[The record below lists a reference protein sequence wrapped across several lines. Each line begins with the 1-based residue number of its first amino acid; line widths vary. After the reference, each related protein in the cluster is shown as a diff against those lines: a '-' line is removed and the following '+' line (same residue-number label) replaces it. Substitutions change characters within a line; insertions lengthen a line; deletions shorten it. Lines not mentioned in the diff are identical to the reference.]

1 MNFKFGFEKLL
12 EFQRQQEEVAR
23 RDYNESLERLE
34 IEKNK
39 YQNMYKAHDL
49 ALDEIFYLKNRDS
62 GAPIGKLV
70 ELDEF
75 VDGQRQR
82 IESQREIVINHT
94 QIVEQKQEIL
104 HLAAKER
111 KILEKLKEKK
121 LLEHKNLLKKKEQK
135 LNDELVVTRFRGQK

>member
-1 MNFKFGFEKLL
+1 MFKFGFERLL
-12 EFQRQQEEVAR
+12 EYQKQQEDVAR

-34 IEKNK
+34 IEKAK
-39 YQNMYKAHDL
+39 YQNMFKLQDQ
-49 ALDEIFYLKNRDS
+49 ALDEVFFLKNRDEGS
-62 GAPIGKLV
+62 TVGRLI

-75 VDGQRQR
+75 VAGQAKKIERQR
-82 IESQREIVINHT
+82 DVVVNHT

-121 LLEHKNLLKKKEQK
+121 HAEYKKLEKKKEAK
-135 LNDELVVTRFRGQK
+135 SNDELVVTRYRSTR